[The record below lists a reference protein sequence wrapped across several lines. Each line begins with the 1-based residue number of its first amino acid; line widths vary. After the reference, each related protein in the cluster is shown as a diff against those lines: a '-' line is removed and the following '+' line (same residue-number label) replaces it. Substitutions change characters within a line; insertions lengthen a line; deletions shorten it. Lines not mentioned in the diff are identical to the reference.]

1 MSRVVPSGARSKKV
15 QFILSGM
22 NPICVSAQARI
33 EHGLRT
39 TENCNLIGNK
49 WAVDMLRKHIV
60 NGTTRHAYLFA
71 GPPGL
76 GRRTLALRFAQ
87 ALNCITPAAPG
98 IPCGECRDCKQIAA
112 MHHADM
118 TVIQAESEG
127 GTLKVD
133 QIREARRTLVLKP
146 YQASYRVALF
156 LRFQEANDNAANALL
171 KTLEEAPSYAVL
183 ILTADNPEQ
192 LLPTIVSRC
201 EVLRLRP
208 LRVDDVTNELERRGI
223 ENGRAKLIA
232 HISGGR
238 FGYALRLLED
248 DALLGW
254 REERLNDLQTLL
266 SASRVE
272 KFAYAEKLSKDK
284 ESMRQAILVWLSYW
298 RDVMLRTVQAETPL
312 VNVDRNLE
320 IEDVAGKLDLSAA
333 RQMVCTLEGALEKM
347 ERNVNSRL
355 LAEVLLLDLP
365 KV

>member
-1 MSRVVPSGARSKKV
+1 MKD
-15 QFILSGM
+15 
-22 NPICVSAQARI
+22 NW
-33 EHGLRT
+33 
-39 TENCNLIGNK
+39 NLVGNG
-49 WAVDMLRKHIV
+49 WAVDMLKKHV
-60 NGTTRHAYLFA
+60 TNGTTRHAYLFA

-76 GRRTLALRFAQ
+76 GRRSLALRFAQ
-87 ALNCITPAAPG
+87 ALNCETPTEAG
-98 IPCGECRDCKQIAA
+98 IPCGQCRDCRQIAA
-112 MHHADM
+112 MQYADL
-118 TVIQAESEG
+118 TIVQAEAEG

-133 QIREARRTLVLKP
+133 QIRVARRTLTLKP
-146 YQASYRVALF
+146 YQAKYRVALF

-208 LRVDDVTNELERRGI
+208 LKVEELMKELESRGI
-223 ENGRAKLIA
+223 ESGRAKLIA

-238 FGYALRLLED
+238 FGYAQRLLED
-248 DALLGW
+248 DALLEW
-254 REERLNDLQTLL
+254 REERLNDLQTLI

-272 KFAYAEKLSKDK
+272 KFAYADKLARDK
-284 ESMRQAILVWLSYW
+284 ETMRQAVLVWLSYW
-298 RDVMLRTVQAETPL
+298 RDVMLRTAHASTPL
-312 VNVDRNLE
+312 VNVDRNVE
-320 IEDVAGKLDLSAA
+320 IEDLAQRLDLPIA
-333 RQMVCTLEGALEKM
+333 RQVVGGLEDVLEKM

>member
-1 MSRVVPSGARSKKV
+1 MTD
-15 QFILSGM
+15 
-22 NPICVSAQARI
+22 NW
-33 EHGLRT
+33 
-39 TENCNLIGNK
+39 NLVGNE
-49 WAVDMLRKHIV
+49 WAVDMLKKHVV

-71 GPPGL
+71 GAPGL

-87 ALNCITPAAPG
+87 ALNCSTPAEAG
-98 IPCGECRDCKQIAA
+98 VPCGQCRDCRQ
-112 MHHADM
+112 
-118 TVIQAESEG
+118 IQAMQYADLSVVQAEAEG

-146 YQASYRVALF
+146 YQARYRVAMF

-183 ILTADNPEQ
+183 ILTADTPEQ

-208 LRVDDVTNELERRGI
+208 LRVEEVQKELETRGL
-223 ENGRAKLIA
+223 ESGKAKLIA
-232 HISGGR
+232 HIAGGR

-248 DALLGW
+248 ESLLSQ
-254 REERLNDLQTLL
+254 REERLNDLQTLI

-272 KFAYAEKLSKDK
+272 KFAYADKLSRDKDA
-284 ESMRQAILVWLSYW
+284 MRQAVLVWISYW
-298 RDVMLRTVQAETPL
+298 RDVMLRTAQAETPL
-312 VNVDRNLE
+312 VNVDRNVE
-320 IEDVAGKLDLSAA
+320 IEDLAGRMDLSLA
-333 RQMVCTLEGALEKM
+333 RRVVSGLEDVLEKM
-347 ERNVNSRL
+347 ERNVNSKL

>member
-1 MSRVVPSGARSKKV
+1 MADNWKLV
-15 QFILSGM
+15 
-22 NPICVSAQARI
+22 
-33 EHGLRT
+33 
-39 TENCNLIGNK
+39 GNE
-49 WAVDMLRKHIV
+49 WAVDMLQKHVV

-87 ALNCITPAAPG
+87 ALNCQTPVAPG
-98 IPCGECRDCKQIAA
+98 IPCGECRDCRQIEA
-112 MHHADM
+112 MQYADL
-118 TVIQAESEG
+118 TVIQAEAEG

-133 QIREARRTLVLKP
+133 QIREARRSLTLKP
-146 YQASYRVALF
+146 YQANYRVALF

-208 LRVDDVTNELERRGI
+208 LQVDQVQKELENRGV
-223 ENGRAKLIA
+223 EGDRAKLLA

-238 FGYALRLLED
+238 FGYAQRLIED
-248 DALLGW
+248 AALLGS
-254 REERLNDLQTLL
+254 REERLNDLQSLI

-272 KFAYAEKLSKDK
+272 KFAYADKLARDK
-284 ESMRQAILVWLSYW
+284 ESMRQAVLVWLSYW
-298 RDVMLRTVQAETPL
+298 RDVMLRTAHASTPL
-312 VNVDRNLE
+312 VNVDRNVE
-320 IEDVAGKLDLSAA
+320 IEDLAQRLDLSMA
-333 RQMVCTLEGALEKM
+333 RRVVSSVEQVLEKM